1 MYWHNLVYS
10 LNCHSLI
17 YILNLEHLR
26 HMQLL
31 FFRLI
36 LPLHQWTKRHLSKLI
51 TNDTEEARNLG
62 LLINDPK
69 PSLENLPKEPDH
81 SHPDLR
87 RHTYP
92 QMGFE
97 KGRRKGIQHFLI
109 IR

>member
-1 MYWHNLVYS
+1 MDKKTSQQIRLQM
-10 LNCHSLI
+10 
-17 YILNLEHLR
+17 ILKKYGNLE
-26 HMQLL
+26 
-31 FFRLI
+31 
-36 LPLHQWTKRHLSKLI
+36 LP
-51 TNDTEEARNLG
+51 
-62 LLINDPK
+62 INDLK

-87 RHTYP
+87 QHTDP